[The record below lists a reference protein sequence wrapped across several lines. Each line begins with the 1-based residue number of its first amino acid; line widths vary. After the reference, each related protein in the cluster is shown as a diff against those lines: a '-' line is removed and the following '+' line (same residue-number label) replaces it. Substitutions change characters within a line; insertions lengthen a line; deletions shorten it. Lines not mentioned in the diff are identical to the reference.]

1 MGYRLL
7 LDEDIEHE
15 VLQRLTADG
24 HDVEHV
30 DSVSRLGKGTS
41 DETIARYS
49 LDVDRTI
56 VTHDDFVE
64 DVPPSQYRAVLFF
77 ADDTVSAAEIA
88 TIIDSMSRLCPH
100 EEVVGLQKTGREWFL
115 SPLCRRSA
123 H

>member
-7 LDEDIEHE
+7 LDENIEHE
-15 VLQRLTADG
+15 VLHRLTADG

-49 LDVDRTI
+49 LDADRTI
-56 VTHDDFVE
+56 VTHDDDFVE
-64 DVPPSQYRAVLFF
+64 DVPPDRYRAALFV

-88 TIIDSMSRLCPH
+88 TIIDSMSKLYPY
-100 EEVVGLQKTGREWFL
+100 EELVGLQKTGREWL
-115 SPLCRRSA
+115 
-123 H
+123 

>member
-41 DETIARYS
+41 DETIATRS
-49 LDVDRTI
+49 TSI
-56 VTHDDFVE
+56 E
-64 DVPPSQYRAVLFF
+64 PS
-77 ADDTVSAAEIA
+77 
-88 TIIDSMSRLCPH
+88 
-100 EEVVGLQKTGREWFL
+100 
-115 SPLCRRSA
+115 
-123 H
+123 